1 MIKKKVCIIG
11 AFAVGKTSLVK
22 QYIQNIFSEKYHSTL
37 GVKVDKKTVEVSGQN
52 VELILWDFAG
62 EDDFTSVKMSY
73 LRGAA
78 GYIVVVDGTRRSTL
92 DTAFEL
98 IKRAESQSGKLPCII
113 LVNKLDLNLYWHL
126 TDEDINT
133 IEARGNMVFKTSAKT
148 GENVEAAFSAIAE
161 AVIKK

>member
-22 QYIQNIFSEKYHSTL
+22 QYIQNIFSGKYHSTL
-37 GVKVDKKTVEVSGQN
+37 GVKVDKKAVEVSGQD

-78 GYIVVVDGTRRSTL
+78 GYIIVVDGTRRETL
-92 DTAFEL
+92 VTALEL
-98 IKRAESQSGKLPCII
+98 IERAETQSGKLPYII
-113 LVNKLDLNLYWHL
+113 LINKHDLNLYWQI
-126 TDEDINT
+126 TDADIQE
-133 IEARGNMVFKTSAKT
+133 IEAKGNKVFKTSAKT
-148 GENVEAAFSAIAE
+148 SENVEAAFSAIAE
-161 AVIKK
+161 AII